1 MLPLYV
7 LKVFHR
13 GGIMQPMQLRK
24 LHRTIGIFLAPF
36 FMITALGGGFLLY
49 RKFWNNFPL
58 EATVKSI
65 HNYEVIYSYVGTI
78 VALSLLAMAITGTM
92 IWFQIHK
99 ALKKRPAAAKPM
111 PAEEPVKPDMH

>member
-1 MLPLYV
+1 
-7 LKVFHR
+7 
-13 GGIMQPMQLRK
+13 MQPMQLRK

-49 RKFWNNFPL
+49 RKIWNNYQL

-92 IWFQIHK
+92 IWFQIRR
-99 ALKKRPAAAKPM
+99 ALKKRPTAPKPL
-111 PAEEPVKPDMH
+111 PAEESTKPDAQ